1 MLIRNITLAFTLAC
15 SVLGAATA
23 AGQSQFKTGG
33 VGLEERGQMLA
44 SKEDYNVHMT
54 FATRGSGVYRS
65 DVQVEIADSKGHVN
79 VSAQDAGPLMF
90 VNLEPGRYRVTASA
104 ADGQV
109 LRREMVVQPGH
120 TKELYFYWSEPA
132 TIVQ

>member
-1 MLIRNITLAFTLAC
+1 MFIRNITLAFTLAC
-15 SVLGAATA
+15 GAI
-23 AGQSQFKTGG
+23 G
-33 VGLEERGQMLA
+33 VEERSQMLA

-65 DVQVEIADSKGHVN
+65 DVQVEIADSKGRVN
-79 VSAQDAGPLMF
+79 VSAQDAGPLMY

-109 LRREMVVQPGH
+109 LRREVQVLPGH

>member
-1 MLIRNITLAFTLAC
+1 MFIRNITLAFTLAC
-15 SVLGAATA
+15 GVLGTATA
-23 AGQSQFKTGG
+23 AGQAQFMTGG
-33 VGLEERGQMLA
+33 VGMEERGKMLA

-65 DVQVEIADSKGHVN
+65 DVQVEIADNKGRVYLN
-79 VSAQDAGPLMF
+79 ANDAGPLMYA
-90 VNLEPGRYRVTASA
+90 NLEPGRYRVTASA

-109 LRREMVVQPGH
+109 LRRDMVVLPGH

-132 TIVQ
+132 TIVE

>member
-1 MLIRNITLAFTLAC
+1 MLMRNITLAFTLAC

>member
-1 MLIRNITLAFTLAC
+1 M
-15 SVLGAATA
+15 
-23 AGQSQFKTGG
+23 TGG
-33 VGLEERGQMLA
+33 VGMEERGKMLA

-65 DVQVEIADSKGHVN
+65 DVQVEIADNKGRVYLN
-79 VSAQDAGPLMF
+79 ANDAGPLMYA
-90 VNLEPGRYRVTASA
+90 NLEPGRYRVTASA

-109 LRREMVVQPGH
+109 LRRDMVVLPGH

-132 TIVQ
+132 TIVE

>member
-1 MLIRNITLAFTLAC
+1 MFMRNITLALSLAC
-15 SVLGAATA
+15 GVFGAATA
-23 AGQSQFKTGG
+23 ADQPQFMTGG
-33 VGLEERGQMLA
+33 VGIQERGQMLA

-65 DVQVEIADSKGHVN
+65 DVQIEIADSKGHVN
-79 VSAQDAGPLMF
+79 VSAQDAGPLMY

-109 LRREMVVQPGH
+109 LRREMLVQPGH

>member
-1 MLIRNITLAFTLAC
+1 MFIRNITLAFTLAC
-15 SVLGAATA
+15 GALGSAAA

-33 VGLEERGQMLA
+33 VGMEERGQMLA

-65 DVQVEIADSKGHVN
+65 DVQVEIADSRGRVN
-79 VSAQDAGPLMF
+79 VSAQEAGPLMY

-104 ADGQV
+104 VDGQV
-109 LRREMVVQPGH
+109 IRRDMVVQPGH
-120 TKELYFYWSEPA
+120 TKELYFYWDEPA

>member
-1 MLIRNITLAFTLAC
+1 MFIRNITLAFTLAC
-15 SVLGAATA
+15 GSLGAAV
-23 AGQSQFKTGG
+23 AGGQQQFKTGG
-33 VGLEERGQMLA
+33 VGTEERSQMLA

-54 FATRGSGVYRS
+54 FATRVSGVYRS

-109 LRREMVVQPGH
+109 LRREMVVQPGR